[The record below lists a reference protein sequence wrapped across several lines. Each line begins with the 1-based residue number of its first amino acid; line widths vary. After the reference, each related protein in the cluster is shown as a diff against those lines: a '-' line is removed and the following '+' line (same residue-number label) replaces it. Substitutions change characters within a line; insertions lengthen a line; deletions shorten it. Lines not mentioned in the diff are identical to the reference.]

1 MTLDEIFEEWSKDS
15 QLDKAEIGNAALEI
29 AKLHNKYYQFLS
41 RERLLMKKMESEVK
55 ELKLEKYEFY
65 TDGPTQEQIE
75 KGWKLPA
82 KGKILKA
89 QINDYLDADSDII
102 KANLKLS
109 YQSEKV
115 ETLNSILKTISTMG
129 FHIKSYIDWERFKV
143 GAL

>member
-41 RERLLMKKMESEVK
+41 RERLLLKKMESQTK

-89 QINDYLDADSDII
+89 QINDYLDADSEII

-143 GAL
+143 GGL

>member
-1 MTLDEIFEEWSKDS
+1 MTLEEIFEEWSKDS
-15 QLDKAEIGNAALEI
+15 KLDKAEIGNAALGI
-29 AKLHNKYYQFLS
+29 AKLHNKYYQMLS
-41 RERLLMKKMESEVK
+41 RERLTLKKLESEFK

-82 KGKILKA
+82 KGKILKT
-89 QINDYLDADSDII
+89 QISEYLDADSDII
-102 KANLKLS
+102 KMNLKIS

-143 GAL
+143 GGL

>member
-1 MTLDEIFEEWSKDS
+1 MTLDEIFDEWSKDS

-41 RERLLMKKMESEVK
+41 RERLLLKKMESQTK

-65 TDGPTQEQIE
+65 TDGPTQEQIA

-89 QINDYLDADSDII
+89 QINDYLDADSEII
-102 KANLKLS
+102 NANLKLS

-143 GAL
+143 GGL